1 MIIGDRGTESELLWN
16 HKALLFDKAKGFMA
30 FPVTLAEVPDSVKDD
45 PTSPSNTYGD
55 YVYQG
60 AYVFN
65 VSVANGFTLRG
76 RITQYDQNE
85 IKDKAGYYWYG
96 DKDISRIIYIGDNFY
111 TISTTGITANKM
123 SDLSEVNR
131 VELKNVETNHYDD
144 WDY

>member
-1 MIIGDRGTESELLWN
+1 M
-16 HKALLFDKAKGFMA
+16 
-30 FPVTLAEVPDSVKDD
+30 
-45 PTSPSNTYGD
+45 
-55 YVYQG
+55 
-60 AYVFN
+60 
-65 VSVANGFTLRG
+65 SVANGFTLRG